1 MLKVDEAYR
10 AALRYS
16 RYSDDTLG
24 AMNSIFKLYI
34 EEFWQTF
41 DLMSITAEQVQS
53 FVNWLFD
60 ERKLPSSYVRRIMG
74 IFQAMLGKCQKL
86 QLLDRV
92 PEFPRIVADSN
103 RTRFLSPDEARLI
116 LDLLQEMSPL
126 WHDIVLLTLNT
137 GMRLGEVVSLKGENV
152 DPVNRII
159 ILLKTKNG
167 KKRVI
172 PLNDDAFAV
181 CKKYCRRANE
191 YLFESPVNKGKHIQ
205 KNSYY
210 FRKVLKKTTINQGYS
225 DRHRICFHSLRH
237 TFASWLVQEGVR
249 LEIVSDLLGHS
260 SVVMSQRYAHLAPDA
275 GRAAV
280 AKLPSL
286 T

>member
-1 MLKVDEAYR
+1 MLKVDEAFR
-10 AALRYS
+10 ASLRYS
-16 RYSDDTLG
+16 QYTRNTLKARESICKRYL
-24 AMNSIFKLYI
+24 
-34 EEFWQTF
+34 EEFWQNS
-41 DLMSITAEQVQS
+41 DMMSITAEQVQS
-53 FVNWLFD
+53 VVNWLFK
-60 ERKLPSSYVRRIMG
+60 EKKLASSYVRHILEVFHV
-74 IFQAMLGKCQKL
+74 ILSKCQKL

-92 PEFPRIVADSN
+92 PEFPRIVADST

-172 PLNDDAFAV
+172 PLNDDALAV
-181 CKKYCRRANE
+181 CRKYCRRANE
-191 YLFESPVNKGKHIQ
+191 YLFESPVKKGMHVHKSSHFFI
-205 KNSYY
+205 KA
-210 FRKVLKKTTINQGYS
+210 LKKTTINQGYS

-260 SVVMSQRYAHLAPDA
+260 SVVTSQRYAHLAPDA

>member
-10 AALRYS
+10 AALRYA
-16 RYSDDTLG
+16 RYADSSLKP
-24 AMNSIFKLYI
+24 MNSIFKHYI

-41 DLMSITAEQVQS
+41 DLMSITAEQVQN
-53 FVNWLFD
+53 FENWLFD
-60 ERKLPSSYVRRIMG
+60 ERKLSSSYVSRIMK
-74 IFQAMLGKCQKL
+74 IFQAILGKCQKL

-92 PEFPRIVADSN
+92 PEFPRIVTDSN

-172 PLNDDAFAV
+172 PLNDEALAV
-181 CKKYCRRANE
+181 CRKYCRRANE
-191 YLFESPVNKGKHIQ
+191 YLFESPVKKGMHIQ
-205 KNSYY
+205 KSSHL
-210 FRKVLKKTTINQGYS
+210 FIKALKKTTINKGYS

-260 SVVMSQRYAHLAPDA
+260 SVVTSQRYAHLAPDA